1 MNNFKI
7 NNITKNF
14 YSDEWYTSEETVKF
28 MYKLLNVRNS
38 VERESITIMC
48 PYDTENSYFV
58 KVGKEMGFNI
68 IYNIKDFL
76 EKDYEYDYLITN
88 PPFSIKDLV
97 IEKCIKDG
105 KKCCLILPIATLT
118 GVKRHKLYKESNYH
132 LNVFIPT
139 RRVIY
144 YNKDWKRQKGSSF
157 ESIFMIL
164 DPNIKQSKVIF
175 EYELEKELKL

>member
-1 MNNFKI
+1 MMGNFKK
-7 NNITKNF
+7 NNITNNF
-14 YSDEWYTSEETVKF
+14 YSDEWYTSKETVEF
-28 MYKLLNVRNS
+28 MYKLLNIKS
-38 VERESITIMC
+38 VEREITIMC

-58 KVGKEMGFNI
+58 KVAKEFGYNV
-68 IYNIKDFL
+68 IYNIRDFL

-97 IEKCIKDG
+97 LEKCIKDR
-105 KKCCLILPIATLT
+105 KRCCLILPITTLS
-118 GVKRHKLYKESNYH
+118 GVKRHKLFKENNYL

-144 YNKDWKRQKGSSF
+144 YNEKWEKQKGCSF

-164 DPNIKQSKVIF
+164 DPKIKQSKVIF

>member
-1 MNNFKI
+1 MGNFKV

-38 VERESITIMC
+38 VERERESITIMC

-58 KVGKEMGFNI
+58 KIGKRMGFNV
-68 IYNIKDFL
+68 IYNIRDFL

-88 PPFSIKDLV
+88 PPFIIKDLV

-105 KKCCLILPIATLT
+105 KKMLFNITNCN
-118 GVKRHKLYKESNYH
+118 SN
-132 LNVFIPT
+132 
-139 RRVIY
+139 
-144 YNKDWKRQKGSSF
+144 WS
-157 ESIFMIL
+157 
-164 DPNIKQSKVIF
+164 
-175 EYELEKELKL
+175 

>member
-1 MNNFKI
+1 MGSFKV
-7 NNITKNF
+7 NNITNNS
-14 YSDEWYTSEETVKF
+14 YSDEWYTSKETVEF
-28 MYKLLNVRNS
+28 MYKLLNVRNF

-58 KVGKEMGFNI
+58 KVGKEMGFNV

-97 IEKCIKDG
+97 IGKCIKDR
-105 KKCCLILPIATLT
+105 KRCCLVLPIATLS
-118 GVKRHKLYKESNYH
+118 GVKRHKLFKENNYH

-139 RRVIY
+139 RRINY
-144 YNKDWKRQKGSSF
+144 YNKKWEKQKGCNF

-164 DPNIKQSKVIF
+164 DQNIKRSKVIF
-175 EYELEKELKL
+175 EYELEKELKF